1 MFTNAATRM
10 KTQAGARTDF
20 MNERAG
26 APLGE
31 PASRLH
37 YVQKRVLY
45 R

>member
-1 MFTNAATRM
+1 MFTDAAARM
-10 KTQAGARTDF
+10 KTQAGPSDF
-20 MNERAG
+20 MNERAN

>member
-1 MFTNAATRM
+1 MFTDATARM
-10 KTQAGARTDF
+10 KTQAVPRTDF
-20 MNERAG
+20 LNERANT
-26 APLGE
+26 PLGE